1 MSKHLTADLH
11 ELVFAMDAYAGRV
24 LSDHFGLDYSRFV
37 FLSPLL
43 GGPLDITRLAESLN
57 FSKAAVSKRV
67 PILEREGWVGTT
79 EDLSAGRRVVI
90 ALSES
95 GRDRIGAAA
104 GELNGRF
111 GAMLA
116 GLAIDVDL
124 FAGQVRTL
132 TEAVHELDAERKLQ
146 WVAA

>member
-24 LSDHFGLDYSRFV
+24 LSDHFGLGYSRFV

-43 GGPLDITRLAESLN
+43 GGPLDVTRLAESLN

-67 PILEREGWVGTT
+67 PILEREGWVSTT

-124 FAGQVRTL
+124 FADQVRTL

-146 WVAA
+146 

>member
-1 MSKHLTADLH
+1 
-11 ELVFAMDAYAGRV
+11 MDAYAGRV
-24 LSDHFGLDYSRFV
+24 LNDHFGLDYSRFV

-43 GGPLDITRLAESLN
+43 AGPLDVTRLAESLN

-67 PILEREGWVGTT
+67 PILEREGWVNTT

-95 GRDRIGAAA
+95 GRARIGAAA

-111 GAMLA
+111 GAMVA
-116 GLAIDVDL
+116 GLAIDVDT
-124 FAGQVRTL
+124 FADQVRTL
-132 TEAVHELDAERKLQ
+132 TEAVHQLDSERKLQ
-146 WVAA
+146 

>member
-1 MSKHLTADLH
+1 
-11 ELVFAMDAYAGRV
+11 MDAYAGRV

-43 GGPLDITRLAESLN
+43 AGPLDVTRLAEGLN
-57 FSKAAVSKRV
+57 FSKSAVSKRV
-67 PILEREGWVGTT
+67 PILEREGWVDTT
-79 EDLSAGRRVVI
+79 EDLTAGRRVVI

-116 GLAIDVDL
+116 GLAIDVDT
-124 FAGQVRTL
+124 FADQVRTL
-132 TEAVHELDAERKLQ
+132 TEAVHQLDSGRKLQ
-146 WVAA
+146 